1 MTGATS
7 LSSDLSST
15 TIELLDETLDV
26 DAHEMTPS
34 HLWGEVFGEAA
45 GRIAELALPVL
56 KKTGANDFYN
66 PDVLADDTDINEEN
80 VWNIRGTR
88 APGAFDMDRRLAVMD
103 VMGVKRQFVFPSFA
117 LFANHL
123 WTGNEAM
130 LRDRYA
136 LTLPEPEIR
145 SLGRAGVEEYN
156 DWVVRES
163 KIDPDR
169 VRPVAYIDPGKS
181 VEDLFDRTKE
191 LLDQGVLAVN
201 LPAGIPPGGKSP
213 AHPDLDPYWEMLA
226 ERNIAA
232 LMHVGGEWDF
242 LKSAEWSRG
251 AAAFKPGKVESHELG
266 SDPYAFAT
274 VSFAV
279 SNFLTVMT
287 MGGVFERHP
296 RLRFGAIELGAGWLG
311 PLADNLD
318 MWARDVYKV
327 RMEPFI
333 SKLPS
338 EYIAEHVRVTPFNNF
353 EKMDEYLRRYPNL
366 ATSYCFSTD
375 YPHIEGGKDVKRKFL
390 GMLEPFGDDIV
401 QKFFVKNSALLL
413 PSIEEIHS
421 GG

>member
-7 LSSDLSST
+7 LGSDLSST
-15 TIELLDETLDV
+15 TIGLLDETLDV

-169 VRPVAYIDPGKS
+169 VRPV
-181 VEDLFDRTKE
+181 
-191 LLDQGVLAVN
+191 
-201 LPAGIPPGGKSP
+201 
-213 AHPDLDPYWEMLA
+213 
-226 ERNIAA
+226 
-232 LMHVGGEWDF
+232 
-242 LKSAEWSRG
+242 
-251 AAAFKPGKVESHELG
+251 
-266 SDPYAFAT
+266 
-274 VSFAV
+274 
-279 SNFLTVMT
+279 
-287 MGGVFERHP
+287 
-296 RLRFGAIELGAGWLG
+296 
-311 PLADNLD
+311 
-318 MWARDVYKV
+318 
-327 RMEPFI
+327 
-333 SKLPS
+333 
-338 EYIAEHVRVTPFNNF
+338 RV
-353 EKMDEYLRRYPNL
+353 
-366 ATSYCFSTD
+366 
-375 YPHIEGGKDVKRKFL
+375 H
-390 GMLEPFGDDIV
+390 
-401 QKFFVKNSALLL
+401 
-413 PSIEEIHS
+413 
-421 GG
+421 